1 MFHEVLAIIPSLKS
15 TPGIATPE
23 QKKQKKMLIILGIV
37 VLITIVFIYYN
48 SSSSPSA
55 SQNIPAGNTISEE
68 GTVVATGVL
77 PIATQNIGALKGQ
90 QEEIP
95 SLENVHLDFSVFD
108 NPRFTA
114 LREFTPAL
122 DISDIEKG
130 RRNPFLSY

>member
-1 MFHEVLAIIPSLKS
+1 MAIIPSSSLKPS
-15 TPGIATPE
+15 GIITLG

-37 VLITIVFIYYN
+37 VLIAVIFIYYN

-68 GTVVATGVL
+68 GTIVATGAL
-77 PIATQNIGALKGQ
+77 PITTQNIGALNGQ

-122 DISDIEKG
+122 DISGIERG
-130 RRNPFLSY
+130 RKNPFVKY

>member
-15 TPGIATPE
+15 TTGIVTPE

-48 SSSSPSA
+48 SSSSST
-55 SQNIPAGNTISEE
+55 SKNIPAGNEISEQ
-68 GTVVATGVL
+68 GTVVATGAL
-77 PIATQNIGALKGQ
+77 PIATQNIGALNGQ

-122 DISDIEKG
+122 DISGIEKG